1 MYNGVRK
8 QKSPLKASFEPVFIT
23 KKYAWH
29 IEINENVQNVS
40 RGSESP
46 FTVLHTLVFTVV
58 QKKKNSKLSHY
69 KPFSSVP
76 HLI

>member
-8 QKSPLKASFEPVFIT
+8 QKSPLKASCEPVFIT

-58 QKKKNSKLSHY
+58 QKKKTRSWATTNPSQVF
-69 KPFSSVP
+69 P
-76 HLI
+76 I